1 MADADGLSIEIYR
14 RLSREDAAGTLEL
27 FEDALAASVDRPA
40 LRARL
45 HGWHAQALL
54 QVRRPEEASSAA
66 LRGIRAARSIGD
78 ADGVAALRDLQTQA
92 IAQAGALRALPP
104 DVTTPVGMAV
114 AALDAGR
121 DKAGEIFAL
130 GAFRQAREAGDNR
143 EAVLSL
149 LALARLSHRTETA
162 LKQAHGIADASG
174 DMNLVTAVAK
184 AAKASGIDLGV
195 KVF

>member
-1 MADADGLSIEIYR
+1 MADPDGLSVEIYR
-14 RLSREDAAGTLEL
+14 RLSRQDAEGALEL

-78 ADGVAALRDLQTQA
+78 SDGVTALRDLQTQA
-92 IAQAGALRALPP
+92 IAQAGALKAPPP
-104 DVTTPVGMAV
+104 DVTTPVGLAV
-114 AALDAGR
+114 AALDDGR
-121 DKAGEIFAL
+121 NKAGELLAL
-130 GAFRQAREAGDNR
+130 GAFRQAQAAGDDR
-143 EAVLSL
+143 EAVLAM
-149 LALARLSHRTETA
+149 LALARLPHRTEAA
-162 LKQAHGIADASG
+162 LRRAHGLADASG

-184 AAKASGIDLGV
+184 AFNAAGVEIKA